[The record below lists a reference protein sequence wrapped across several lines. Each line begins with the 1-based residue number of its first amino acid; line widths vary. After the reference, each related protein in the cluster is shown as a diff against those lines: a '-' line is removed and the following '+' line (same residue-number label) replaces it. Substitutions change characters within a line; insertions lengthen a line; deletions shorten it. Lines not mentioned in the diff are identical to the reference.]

1 MAYEKQNWK
10 DALQAAKSKGSRSDD
25 NVDQRKKAKEARVMY
40 AKRLLDKDIK
50 KLLNNKIIKYN
61 DIVRIH
67 GKHGIY
73 TTWTLQ
79 RKNNPSYE
87 NVKLLFKW
95 I

>member
-1 MAYEKQNWK
+1 
-10 DALQAAKSKGSRSDD
+10 
-25 NVDQRKKAKEARVMY
+25 MY

-73 TTWTLQ
+73 TT
-79 RKNNPSYE
+79 
-87 NVKLLFKW
+87 
-95 I
+95 